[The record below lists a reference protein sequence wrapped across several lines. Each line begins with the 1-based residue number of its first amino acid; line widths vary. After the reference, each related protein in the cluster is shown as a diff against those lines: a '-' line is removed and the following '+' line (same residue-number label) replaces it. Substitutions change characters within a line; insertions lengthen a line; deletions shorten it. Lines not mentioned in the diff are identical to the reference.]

1 MKKVFI
7 NLTSICLLILI
18 AYPYAKAQVIVPNA
32 LYSPVP
38 GGARILEAQGNTEQ
52 NPAIGFTGAGAVP
65 GSLNDGG
72 GGNGIFRPAANT
84 MAFTTSSTE
93 RMRISSGGDI
103 GIGTGNST
111 PAARLQVKGGNLLL
125 DYSTGGGVGNLFFG
139 GVTSSS
145 QNGMRLSFYNSSG
158 TGFKNGFIDVRT
170 AGGTTQ
176 DGLIFR
182 VDGTIGGTE
191 RMRICANG
199 NVGINNTAP
208 ATKLNVSTA
217 ASNDGI
223 RVNQTGTTAATLS
236 LVATGTDAKNWA
248 LHSTGPGNVQG
259 AGHLLFWD
267 WTTNVERMRI
277 DKLGDVGIG
286 LTANPGTYRLYVG
299 GSGYYS
305 GGLFVASDR
314 RFKTNIRTLDGA
326 LGTVMRLR
334 GVQYDYRQAEF
345 AERNFPGGKTD
356 GYVAQELREVMPELV
371 QEGPDGYLAVNY
383 LGVIPVLSEA
393 VKELKTEKDE
403 EIEALEARVAEQDK
417 QIDELEA
424 RLARLEAALERA
436 APQAEPTRVQMSN
449 QPNPFNG
456 ITTINC
462 TIPANVRSAELVVT
476 DMSGREIT
484 RRTVAERGPVNVEMN
499 LSAAPSGTYVCTLQA
514 DGKIA
519 GSVKMMLNGK

>member
-7 NLTSICLLILI
+7 RLSSICLFFLI
-18 AYPYAKAQVIVPNA
+18 AYPYAKAQVIVNPAIISNFD
-32 LYSPVP
+32 
-38 GGARILEAQGNTEQ
+38 GGGRILFAQGETAQ
-52 NPAIGFTGAGAVP
+52 NPAIGFTGAGG

-84 MAFTTSSTE
+84 MAFATSSAE
-93 RMRISSGGDI
+93 RMRISSGGAV
-103 GIGTGNST
+103 GIGTGNNT
-111 PAARLQVKGGNLLL
+111 PSQRLQVSGGNLLL

-139 GVTSSS
+139 GVTTSS
-145 QNGMRLSFYNSSG
+145 QNGLRLSFFNSAG
-158 TGFKNGFIDVRT
+158 AGFKNGFIDVRT
-170 AGGTTQ
+170 AGGNAQ

-199 NVGINNTAP
+199 NVGINTPAP
-208 ATKLNVSTA
+208 ATKLHLSTA

-223 RVNQTGTTAATLS
+223 RVTQTGTSAATLS
-236 LVATGTDAKNWA
+236 LLASGAGAKNWSF
-248 LHSTGPGNVQG
+248 HSTGPGNVQG

-267 WTTNVERMRI
+267 WTANAERMRI
-277 DKLGDVGIG
+277 DNVGNVGIG

-314 RFKTNIRTLDGA
+314 RFKSDIRALDGA
-326 LGTVMRLR
+326 LATVTRLR
-334 GVQYDYRQAEF
+334 GVQYQYRQSEF

-356 GYVAQELREVMPELV
+356 GYVAQEFREVLPELV

-383 LGVIPVLSEA
+383 LGVIPVLTEA

-403 EIEALEARVAEQDK
+403 EIEALETRIAEQDK
-417 QIDELEA
+417 QIEALEA
-424 RLARLEAALERA
+424 RLARLEAALDRSA
-436 APQAEPTRVQMSN
+436 APAAPLQIQMSN
-449 QPNPFNG
+449 QPNPFSG
-456 ITTINC
+456 TTMINC
-462 TIPANVRSAELVVT
+462 NIPETVRSAELVVT

-484 RRTVAERGPVNVEMN
+484 RRTVTDRGQISADLN
-499 LSAAPSGTYVCTLQA
+499 LSGAPAGTYVCTLRA
-514 DGKIA
+514 DGKAA
-519 GSVKMMLNGK
+519 GSLKIVQSGN